1 MTGQVNNGCLIR
13 RLIKMKF
20 YVEISDEDFENI
32 WSEDGFKDIIIEKAS
47 DELVRRIFSNL
58 HLDCRQIGQQIIKEN
73 KEKII
78 AQIIV
83 DIEAK
88 LTETIARKKELVEI
102 TPKASELSAISKEN
116 EKYFIDLI
124 DKAIAKR
131 FKSV

>member
-1 MTGQVNNGCLIR
+1 MNGQVNNGCLIR

>member
-1 MTGQVNNGCLIR
+1 
-13 RLIKMKF
+13 MKF

-83 DIEAK
+83 DVEAK

-102 TPKASELSAISKEN
+102 IPKASELSAISKEN

>member
-32 WSEDGFKDIIIEKAS
+32 WSEDGFKDIIIGKAS

-88 LTETIARKKELVEI
+88 LTETITRKKELVEI

>member
-102 TPKASELSAISKEN
+102 TPKASELSAISKKKK
-116 EKYFIDLI
+116 KYFIDLI
-124 DKAIAKR
+124 DKAIVKR